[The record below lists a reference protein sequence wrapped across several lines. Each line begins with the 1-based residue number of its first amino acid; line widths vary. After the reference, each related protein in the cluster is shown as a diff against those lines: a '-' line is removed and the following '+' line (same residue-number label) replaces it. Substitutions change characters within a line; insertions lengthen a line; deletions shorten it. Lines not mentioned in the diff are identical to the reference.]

1 MCGGEG
7 TVSPGRENGDV
18 SDEIG
23 GPEGTRADAPAP
35 FDGLLLAVSYAVV
48 PNAELYVAVME
59 AAVDARDRFR
69 LQLRPSDIAAELNI
83 DRDPAA
89 GALDYLA
96 DHGALHRTYD
106 ASEAE
111 TLNEFYKGAFLYQV
125 TPVGMA
131 AHRGVRE
138 MLATRIATTG
148 RLSASLLPR
157 IYEQLSAVALD
168 AHTGDDAGLAANF
181 TSLFA
186 VVEEL
191 ADSAATYLRELDAEV
206 ADLAADGDRLAA
218 YKAAVLAYL
227 ERFNRELNRWAP
239 QIVEKLAEIEPHI
252 DDMIL
257 RAAIIDAAPRPDG
270 TVDESPL
277 DPLIERWDGTVGW
290 FRSRPGRTATADHVS
305 AAMIAAINRVL
316 GAISRLHERRMR
328 RVSREADFTALA
340 GWFANSDPAE
350 AHALWDAATGMW
362 GARHFTDFAGDE
374 EIDRRL
380 SFWDAGRAE
389 LAPRVR
395 TSTKRGSTGRPGRRA
410 DYAEAKRAARQQAQ
424 AAAAQAAAARQR
436 LARQTPARMSDL
448 AVLDE
453 GEFAALLEVLAAT
466 LAEHA
471 DDGHRRAVLPG
482 ATLRL
487 RPAGDTGTATVLT
500 RGGTLTCPND
510 IIEIELTGSRTL
522 HEAVS

>member
-1 MCGGEG
+1 MDD
-7 TVSPGRENGDV
+7 TDQ
-18 SDEIG
+18 
-23 GPEGTRADAPAP
+23 PEGTSADAPAP
-35 FDGLLLAVSYAVV
+35 FDGLLAAVAYAVA

-69 LQLRPSDIAAELNI
+69 LQLRPADIASELPI
-83 DRDPAA
+83 DRDTAA
-89 GALDYLA
+89 TALDYLA

-111 TLNEFYKGAFLYQV
+111 TLNEFYKGAYLYQV

-138 MLATRIATTG
+138 MLATRMATAG
-148 RLSASLLPR
+148 RLSAGLLPR
-157 IYEQLSAVALD
+157 IHAQLSAIALD
-168 AHTGDDAGLAANF
+168 AHTSDDAELSANF

-186 VVEEL
+186 LVSEL

-206 ADLAADGDRLAA
+206 ADLAADGERLSA
-218 YKAAVLAYL
+218 YKKAVLAYL

-239 QIVEKLAEIEPHI
+239 QIVEKLIEIAPHI

-257 RAAIIDAAPRPDG
+257 RAAIVDAAPRPDG

-277 DPLIERWDGTVGW
+277 EPLMERWDGTVAW
-290 FRSRPGRTATADHVS
+290 FQSVPGRTATADHVS

-316 GAISRLHERRMR
+316 GAISRLHERRLR

-340 GWFANSDPAE
+340 GWFANSDPGE

-362 GARHFTDFAGDE
+362 GARHFTDLAGDE
-374 EIDRRL
+374 EVDRRL

-389 LAPRVR
+389 LAPRLR

-410 DYAEAKRAARQQAQ
+410 DYAEAKRAAREQAQ

-436 LARQTPARMSDL
+436 LARQTPARLSDL
-448 AVLDE
+448 AVLDPS
-453 GEFAALLEVLAAT
+453 EFTALLEVLAAT
-466 LAEHA
+466 LAEHTA
-471 DDGHRRAVLPG
+471 DGHRRAVLPG

-487 RPAGDTGTATVLT
+487 RPSGDGATAKVRTHT
-500 RGGTLTCPND
+500 GTLTCPDD